1 MASYSNGTK
10 VEWSWGNGTGTD
22 TIQKVYTQKQP
33 LKIKG
38 QRSPATHRK
47 MTLPKRSNKTIVTSS

>member
-33 LKIKG
+33 LQIQG
-38 QRSPATHRK
+38 TEVTRDASQDDPA
-47 MTLPKRSNKTIVTSS
+47 